1 MIRSEEL
8 IDKLIADLH
17 FHNYLEM
24 TGSDIMNQKRNVVA
38 SKDKI
43 DVIQSYVDD
52 VFIDFFFRSQSFKP
66 IIIPQSFYNKR
77 YTKDGVKPDNT
88 NVELNLNNVYDRYT
102 FVHLINLLFSRSW
115 PLVREISPN
124 NHFLSAFIMKERIF
138 APYCRCF
145 TPIMEMP
152 YHDVLEQY
160 LDFIYGTRHSLFVP
174 QFRAEA
180 VKKYGL
186 YFQENWLKFT
196 MGKTNYAMDVL
207 HNRYKDYISIK
218 DSHIFGEYTLENILF
233 LYSILAEKM
242 NLQDD
247 NLLSFISLYCES
259 FDKSDNIVNMFD
271 KFEKEHNDYH
281 EIEPFITIN
290 DLYLRLTSTE
300 RSKAFKFTPINHEV
314 MEIQQFQF
322 KAIRTIYCDNTLPLP
337 YFYNLP
343 KN

>member
-38 SKDKI
+38 TERKKE
-43 DVIQSYVDD
+43 VINNYIDD
-52 VFIDFFFRSQSFKP
+52 VFIDYFFRSQSFMP
-66 IIIPQSFYNKR
+66 IVIPKDFYNKR
-77 YTKDGVKPDNT
+77 YTKDGLISFNYAI
-88 NVELNLNNVYDRYT
+88 ELNLNSIYDRYT
-102 FVHLINLLFSRSW
+102 FVHIVNMLFSRSR
-115 PLVREISPN
+115 PSIKDISPN
-124 NHFLSAFIMKERIF
+124 NYFLNAFMMKERIF

-145 TPIMEMP
+145 TPIMEIP
-152 YHDVLEQY
+152 YHDILEQY
-160 LDFIYGTRHSLFVP
+160 LDRVYGSRHSLFNP
-174 QFRAEA
+174 QFKAEA
-180 VKKYGL
+180 VRTYGKY
-186 YFQENWLKFT
+186 YQENWLHSS
-196 MGKTNYAMDVL
+196 MGKTNYAMRLL
-207 HNRYKDYISIK
+207 HYRSNDYNSIK
-218 DSHIFGEYTLENILF
+218 NSHIFGEYTIEDVLF

-259 FDKSDNIVNMFD
+259 FDNTNNIVNLFD
-271 KFEKEHNDYH
+271 NFEKNHTDYH

-322 KAIRTIYCDNTLPLP
+322 KVIRTIYCDNTLPLP

>member
-218 DSHIFGEYTLENILF
+218 DS
-233 LYSILAEKM
+233 
-242 NLQDD
+242 
-247 NLLSFISLYCES
+247 
-259 FDKSDNIVNMFD
+259 
-271 KFEKEHNDYH
+271 
-281 EIEPFITIN
+281 
-290 DLYLRLTSTE
+290 
-300 RSKAFKFTPINHEV
+300 
-314 MEIQQFQF
+314 
-322 KAIRTIYCDNTLPLP
+322 
-337 YFYNLP
+337 
-343 KN
+343 

>member
-38 SKDKI
+38 TEREKE
-43 DVIQSYVDD
+43 VINNYIDD
-52 VFIDFFFRSQSFKP
+52 VFIDYFFRSQSFMP
-66 IIIPQSFYNKR
+66 IVIPKDFYNKR
-77 YTKDGVKPDNT
+77 YTKDGLISFNDAI
-88 NVELNLNNVYDRYT
+88 ELNLNSIYDRYT
-102 FVHLINLLFSRSW
+102 FVHIVNMLFSRSR
-115 PLVREISPN
+115 PSIKDISPN

-138 APYCRCF
+138 APYCRCC

-174 QFRAEA
+174 QFKAEA

-196 MGKTNYAMDVL
+196 VGKTNYAMIVL
-207 HNRYKDYISIK
+207 HNRYKDYTSIK
-218 DSHIFGEYTLENILF
+218 DSHIFGEYTLEDILF

-247 NLLSFISLYCES
+247 NLLSFISLYCGS
-259 FDKSDNIVNMFD
+259 FDKADNIVNVFD

-300 RSKAFKFTPINHEV
+300 RSKAFKFTPINYEV

-322 KAIRTIYCDNTLPLP
+322 KAIRSIYSDNTLPLP
-337 YFYNLP
+337 YFYNLT